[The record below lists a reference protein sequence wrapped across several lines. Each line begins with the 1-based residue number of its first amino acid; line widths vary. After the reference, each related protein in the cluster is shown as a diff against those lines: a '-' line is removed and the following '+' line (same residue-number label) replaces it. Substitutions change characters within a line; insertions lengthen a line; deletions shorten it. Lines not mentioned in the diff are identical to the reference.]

1 MKRFKEFLEED
12 GAAAGVGGAGPANCV
27 GGGAIA
33 GVGINNPTVPNQGE
47 PGVKL
52 PRKKKS
58 PIMFTLPIARKGYN
72 G

>member
-12 GAAAGVGGAGPANCV
+12 GAAAGVGGAGVSTGPTNNS
-27 GGGAIA
+27 A
-33 GVGINNPTVPNQGE
+33 GITTGE

-58 PIMFTLPIARKGYN
+58 PIMFKLPIARKGYN